1 MKRITTIT
9 VAALLITGCGSQPE
23 EPQATQQPTE
33 QEADTSNLDEEEDLP
48 GNGSIGD
55 PIDFT
60 YDDGSESYTITVTKA
75 EEKTLIPNTADN
87 PDWQGEDTGQY
98 QDAKPEAGKKFYYFK
113 YTIKNTGKENTNPM
127 FDYFIMNKNM
137 EQHAQSTLDEEV
149 TYNLNHENSQ
159 IPFEGLNPGDQG
171 TLEAVVSIPTNMQP
185 DFIMISD
192 PALDNR
198 GMIAIKTT

>member
-1 MKRITTIT
+1 MKRITTIAT
-9 VAALLITGCGSQPE
+9 AAALILTGCGSQPE
-23 EPQATQQPTE
+23 EPQAAKPATE
-33 QEADTSNLDEEEDLP
+33 QAAEENFSTDDMP
-48 GNGSIGD
+48 GNGNIGD
-55 PIDFT
+55 TISFT
-60 YDDGSESYTITVTKA
+60 YDDGSESYDITVTKA
-75 EEKTLIPNTADN
+75 EEKTLIPNAADN

-113 YTIKNTGKENTNPM
+113 YTIKNTGKENTIPM
-127 FDYFIMNKNM
+127 FDYFIMNKDM

-171 TLEAVVSIPTNMQP
+171 TLEAVISIPTNMQP